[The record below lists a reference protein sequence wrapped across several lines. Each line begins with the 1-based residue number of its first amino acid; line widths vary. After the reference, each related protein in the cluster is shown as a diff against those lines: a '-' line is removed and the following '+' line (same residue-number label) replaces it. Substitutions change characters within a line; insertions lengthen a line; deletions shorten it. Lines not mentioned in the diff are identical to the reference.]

1 MLQHAKPLQY
11 RHLLLLA
18 LFVTTP
24 AMVAAQQSSASAA
37 SSTVAPEPQTQA
49 TPQTPNS
56 PSTGISSL
64 PTMAEPTNEVR
75 QSSGNEIEA
84 KATEVGATD
93 EAAALVIDMR
103 GQLDSA
109 PTPAAV
115 LAPESRLVEEYRE
128 AIRQAELASGAYA
141 PALTEH
147 LVGLGTT
154 LQQLKRHAEAV
165 EVFKRGVQLA
175 RINSGLYSAE
185 QLTLLRGEILSHM
198 ALGDFEVV
206 DERQRYLYRVE
217 RRSLTSPADSSQALL
232 RQAQWQREAYLL
244 GIGDPE
250 TQAGRLML
258 SWDLYRMALNET
270 IDTYGDRSLALKI
283 PLTGMMETQYLFA
296 GYRAF
301 SPTRRSSSNAD
312 DNLVPLTTDSYRR
325 GESVLKAILEVN
337 VVNNMGAEQNIDDTV
352 ALGDW
357 AWWFGKFNRAQIYY
371 SEAMSLIEAI
381 PQEDRSARLVN
392 LFSQPTA
399 LPLLAGNEPLP
410 QHETREDGTL
420 VIGFD
425 ISGTGRVTN
434 LERLR
439 EPEVEEEKAIRR
451 LIRALKKT
459 RFRPPF
465 ADGMPVAQ
473 EGLVWSFEP
482 VSWRGLAPDVTA
494 ASTTETEE

>member
-1 MLQHAKPLQY
+1 
-11 RHLLLLA
+11 
-18 LFVTTP
+18 
-24 AMVAAQQSSASAA
+24 
-37 SSTVAPEPQTQA
+37 
-49 TPQTPNS
+49 
-56 PSTGISSL
+56 
-64 PTMAEPTNEVR
+64 
-75 QSSGNEIEA
+75 
-84 KATEVGATD
+84 
-93 EAAALVIDMR
+93 
-103 GQLDSA
+103 
-109 PTPAAV
+109 
-115 LAPESRLVEEYRE
+115 
-128 AIRQAELASGAYA
+128 
-141 PALTEH
+141 
-147 LVGLGTT
+147 
-154 LQQLKRHAEAV
+154 
-165 EVFKRGVQLA
+165 
-175 RINSGLYSAE
+175 
-185 QLTLLRGEILSHM
+185 
-198 ALGDFEVV
+198 
-206 DERQRYLYRVE
+206 
-217 RRSLTSPADSSQALL
+217 
-232 RQAQWQREAYLL
+232 
-244 GIGDPE
+244 
-250 TQAGRLML
+250 
-258 SWDLYRMALNET
+258 
-270 IDTYGDRSLALKI
+270 
-283 PLTGMMETQYLFA
+283 
-296 GYRAF
+296 
-301 SPTRRSSSNAD
+301 
-312 DNLVPLTTDSYRR
+312 
-325 GESVLKAILEVN
+325 VLKAILEVN

-425 ISGTGRVTN
+425 ISDTGRVTN